1 MGYNLRHTRPC
12 LWQYRHV
19 SCTDTEGSNIG
30 PDRTE
35 GNDSIGFDRISS
47 NIVEVTIWNTFHLG
61 CWCSMCM
68 NRKPYWL
75 CWLWYLASSSC
86 PSVEKSIMT
95 RGQNFDFTRG
105 HQWRFFYIISNKFES
120 DEKCVLPELFGD
132 FWEKNEKSLKVLWM
146 AAAQPPLLCPGSQL
160 GNFDQPVATMF
171 TMQRWKVKKKGKHIR
186 FAFLFRFFKV
196 VSLQ

>member
-1 MGYNLRHTRPC
+1 MKH
-12 LWQYRHV
+12 
-19 SCTDTEGSNIG
+19 
-30 PDRTE
+30 
-35 GNDSIGFDRISS
+35 FSS
-47 NIVEVTIWNTFHLG
+47 GVLD
-61 CWCSMCM
+61 CWCM

-86 PSVEKSIMT
+86 PSVEKSIVT
-95 RGQNFDFTRG
+95 RGQNFDFARG
-105 HQWRFFYIISNKFES
+105 HQWRFFYILSNKIES

-171 TMQRWKVKKKGKHIR
+171 TMQRWKVPKKANMWCE
-186 FAFLFRFFKV
+186 FFLSRARRWT
-196 VSLQ
+196 VSLKMSLRTPLNNQHNQQ